1 MTLSP
6 LLDTVRSNVLRLSL
20 SVAAAVAMSATATT
34 ALADAKA
41 APARADGQ
49 RAERVVATASAA
61 KHRKSVRKARVQR
74 RSVHAKATGRK
85 VG

>member
-1 MTLSP
+1 MSLSSFP
-6 LLDTVRSNVLRLSL
+6 NTRRSNAVRLWATA
-20 SVAAAVAMSATATT
+20 AAAVALSAA
-34 ALADAKA
+34 APADAMA
-41 APARADGQ
+41 APARAEGQ
-49 RAERVVATASAA
+49 RADRMVATASAA

>member
-1 MTLSP
+1 MTLFP
-6 LLDTVRSNVLRLSL
+6 LLDTVRSNALRLSL
-20 SVAAAVAMSATATT
+20 SVAAAVAMSGTAAATP
-34 ALADAKA
+34 ADAKA
-41 APARADGQ
+41 ARADGQ
-49 RAERVVATASAA
+49 RADRVVATASAA